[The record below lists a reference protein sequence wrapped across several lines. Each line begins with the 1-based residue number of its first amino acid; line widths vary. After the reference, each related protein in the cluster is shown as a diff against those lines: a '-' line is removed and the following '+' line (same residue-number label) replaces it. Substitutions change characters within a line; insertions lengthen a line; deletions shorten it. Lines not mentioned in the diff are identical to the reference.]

1 VPVRAAS
8 AATGGGIGSVVR
20 PTMRLLALSTL
31 TAVLV
36 MGGVLATAD
45 AAVAPVA
52 RATVIVRVPVTS
64 ATARVGDYVR
74 VELTAC
80 ASSCGYTWRVSA
92 GPRAAVAK
100 YVSTT
105 YHQST
110 GSKGLVGGNQIE
122 RVTFLAV
129 GKGSTSIVF
138 GYFPPG
144 KDRAPTQRY
153 RLTLRVT

>member
-1 VPVRAAS
+1 
-8 AATGGGIGSVVR
+8 
-20 PTMRLLALSTL
+20 MRLLAVLTL
-31 TAVLV
+31 MAVLAT
-36 MGGVLATAD
+36 GGVLASAG

-52 RATVIVRVPVTS
+52 RATVIVRAPVTS
-64 ATARVGDYVR
+64 ATARVGDEVR

-80 ASSCGYTWRVSA
+80 AASCGYTWRVSA

-105 YHQST
+105 YRQSA

-138 GYFPPG
+138 RYFPPG
-144 KDRAPTQRY
+144 KGRAPTKRY
-153 RLTLRVT
+153 RVTLRVA

>member
-1 VPVRAAS
+1 MKVRAAS
-8 AATGGGIGSVVR
+8 AATGGEIGSVMR
-20 PTMRLLALSTL
+20 PTLRWLAVSTL

-36 MGGVLATAD
+36 TGGVLATAG
-45 AAVAPVA
+45 ASVAPVA
-52 RATVIVRVPVTS
+52 RATVIVRVPVAS
-64 ATARVGDYVR
+64 ATARVGDNVR

-80 ASSCGYTWRVSA
+80 AASCGYTWRVSA

-105 YHQST
+105 YRQSP

-122 RVTFLAV
+122 SVTFLAV

-138 GYFPPG
+138 RYFPPG
-144 KDRAPTQRY
+144 KDRGPTQRY
-153 RLTLRVT
+153 RLTLRVV